1 MNILSK
7 ILSIIMLL
15 VAILTGLMAILLH
28 DNDIVLYENVAHAYS
43 YICAI
48 LLSLY
53 ISFELLRKDN

>member
-1 MNILSK
+1 MNIFNK

-28 DNDIVLYENVAHAYS
+28 EHDIILYENVSHAYS
-43 YICAI
+43 YVCAI

-53 ISFELLRKDN
+53 ISFELLRKEK